1 MILNKRLLAK
11 SNFRF
16 MRPLDSS
23 YPIHIMRSEQP
34 AVTDNIE
41 QMEIAVVYM
50 FEEKEKCSSLKHVYE
65 TNAV

>member
-1 MILNKRLLAK
+1 
-11 SNFRF
+11 
-16 MRPLDSS
+16 
-23 YPIHIMRSEQP
+23 MRSEQP

-50 FEEKEKCSSLKHVYE
+50 FEEKEKCNVKDQPSASSLKHVYE